1 MKKNVGI
8 IDRIIRFTAV
18 DLLLG
23 FSFLGFDIPLFYA
36 NLAFILAIIIA
47 IPMIFGYSFL
57 YQILGRS
64 SREKGL
70 KKPAEVNI
78 Q

>member
-8 IDRIIRFTAV
+8 TDRIIRFTAV

-23 FSFLGFDIPLFYA
+23 FSFLGFDIPFAYA

-47 IPMIFGYSFL
+47 LPMIFGYSL
-57 YQILGRS
+57 IYQIMAWS
-64 SREKGL
+64 SLEKEL
-70 KKPAEVNI
+70 RKSTESNT